1 MSRPRFEQLPIER
14 QQQILR
20 VAAAEFARGGL
31 HGTSYNQLLAQLG
44 LGKGSAYYYFED
56 KQDLFLTVVKHCS
69 LAFFRTL
76 DNLPLPSSV
85 PGFWDYV
92 DQLTMRGLS
101 FVRADPTSA
110 ALLQAFARE
119 RFRIDVRSSPE
130 LLKGIGD
137 TYVALI
143 RLGQQLGA
151 VRQDLPFELLLGSVQ
166 AVVGAFDQWFVGLGR
181 QPEPNELLALAKSK
195 TDLIRGMTAAR

>member
-1 MSRPRFEQLPIER
+1 MSRPRFEQLPTER
-14 QQQILR
+14 QQEILR
-20 VAAAEFARGGL
+20 IAAAEFARGGL

-56 KQDLFLTVVKHCS
+56 KQDLFLTAVRHCY

-76 DNLPLPSSV
+76 GNLPLPSSV
-85 PGFWDYV
+85 QGFWDYV
-92 DQLTMRGLS
+92 DQLTLRGLN
-101 FVRADPTSA
+101 FVHDDPTSA

-119 RFRIDVRSSPE
+119 RFRIDVLSSPE
-130 LLKGIGD
+130 LLKGMGD
-137 TYVALI
+137 TYALLI

-166 AVVGAFDQWFVGLGR
+166 AVAGAFDQWFVGLGR
-181 QPEPNELLALAKSK
+181 RPAPEELLAMAKNS
-195 TDLIRGMTAAR
+195 TDLIRGMTAPR